1 MACFAF
7 KLNDIFQTNTNTNI
21 YINKSSVAAAAAS
34 NIFFLN
40 LFQCVQKLLVCQL
53 FYKINGL
60 CTQIFQKDV
69 FSPGF
74 LCFAIRGMQSVS
86 FNRGR
91 KKITVFVCVCTC
103 MLSAKV
109 QVAFKVLKQ
118 DCFAFCL
125 LFFSVNLQHIRI
137 KARSILTENLF

>member
-21 YINKSSVAAAAAS
+21 YINKSSAAAAS

-91 KKITVFVCVCTC
+91 KKITVFVCVKYVC
-103 MLSAKV
+103 MYNMYAFNKSTSGLPSFKARQCFLSS
-109 QVAFKVLKQ
+109 
-118 DCFAFCL
+118 
-125 LFFSVNLQHIRI
+125 LFFC
-137 KARSILTENLF
+137 KLTTYSYY

>member
-21 YINKSSVAAAAAS
+21 YINKSSAAAAS

-118 DCFAFCL
+118 DNAFCL

-137 KARSILTENLF
+137 IKARSIFTENYF